1 MNRARTIMVQGTASS
16 VGKSILTT
24 ALCRMFARRGLSVA
38 PFKSQNMALNAAVT
52 PDGGEIGR
60 AQYVQAMA
68 AGVAP
73 TVDMNPILLKPEG
86 DARSQVVVLGKP
98 IGSMGA
104 VEYHHRKPELRGIV
118 TDALERLRARH
129 DVIVIEGA
137 GSPAEINLKSRDL
150 VNMFV
155 ATAADAPVLLVGDI
169 DKGGVFAALIGTV
182 DLLPADERARIAG
195 FVINKFRGDIALL
208 TSGLDELTLR
218 TGIPVL
224 GVVPHLP
231 RLRIADE
238 DSVSLDHRPRHRPT
252 GAAADGVLDIAVVR
266 LPRISNYDDVHPLEH
281 EPGVAV
287 RFAESPDGLLDAD
300 LVIVPGSKSTV
311 SDLDWLRASGIA
323 DAVVERARR
332 GRPVLGICGG
342 YQMMGDAI
350 LDPEAIESDVPR
362 VLGLGLLPVTTHFG
376 AGKVTAQIEASIA
389 APCLLGAAGDPVA
402 GYMIHMGRVTPTSAA
417 APPLTLRR
425 RNGEPVDAAQAHE
438 GAVGYGGA
446 VVGTTLHGL
455 FDGPGVRAAVLADL
469 RRRRGLPA
477 PAPAASPDAP
487 RTVDDFDRLADAV
500 EAALDRDRL
509 DRIVGL
515 RT

>member
-1 MNRARTIMVQGTASS
+1 MKRARTIMVQGTASS

-68 AGVAP
+68 AGVVP

-104 VEYHHRKPELRGIV
+104 VEYHEKKPQLRGIV

-129 DVIVIEGA
+129 DLIVIEGA

-155 ATAADAPVLLVGDI
+155 AIAADAPVLLVGDI

-182 DLLPADERARIAG
+182 DLLAPDERAHIAG
-195 FVINKFRGDIALL
+195 FVINKFRGDPALL
-208 TSGLDELTLR
+208 TSGLDELTAR
-218 TGIPVL
+218 TGIPVV
-224 GVVPHLP
+224 GVVPHVP
-231 RLRIADE
+231 RLRVADE
-238 DSVSLDHRPRHRPT
+238 DSVSLDHRPRHRPV
-252 GAAADGVLDIAVVR
+252 GLASSDVLDVAVVR
-266 LPRISNYDDVHPLEH
+266 LPRISNHDDVHPLEH

-287 RFAESPDGLLDAD
+287 RFAESPAGLLDAD

-311 SDLDWLRASGIA
+311 SDLEWLRASGIA

-332 GRPVLGICGG
+332 GRPVIGICGG

-350 LDPEAIESDVPR
+350 EDPEAIESAVPR
-362 VLGLGLLPVTTHFG
+362 VLGLGLLPVTTRFG

-389 APCLLGAAGDPVA
+389 VPSLLGRTAGAPVT
-402 GYMIHMGRVTPTSAA
+402 GYMIHMGRVVPT
-417 APPLTLRR
+417 APSVAQPLTLRS
-425 RNGEPVDAAQAHE
+425 RNGEPTDGAD

-455 FDGPGVRAAVLADL
+455 FDAPGVRAAVLADL
-469 RRRRGLPA
+469 RRRRGLPDVAAA
-477 PAPAASPDAP
+477 PAGDPIDEL
-487 RTVDDFDRLADAV
+487 DRLADVV
-500 EAALDRDRL
+500 EAALDRAMLDRL
-509 DRIVGL
+509 GGVSSM
-515 RT
+515 

>member
-1 MNRARTIMVQGTASS
+1 MKRARTIMIQGTASS

-104 VEYHHRKPELRGIV
+104 LEYHQKKPELRGIV

-129 DVIVIEGA
+129 DLIVIEGA

-182 DLLPADERARIAG
+182 DLLPPDERARIAG
-195 FVINKFRGDIALL
+195 FVINKFRGDPALL
-208 TSGLDELTLR
+208 TSGLDELTAR
-218 TGIPVL
+218 TGIPVV
-224 GVVPHLP
+224 GVVPHVP
-231 RLRIADE
+231 RLRVADE
-238 DSVSLDHRPRHRPT
+238 DSVSLDHRPRHRP
-252 GAAADGVLDIAVVR
+252 ASSDVLDIAVVR

-287 RFAESPDGLLDAD
+287 RFAESPAGLVDAD

-311 SDLDWLRASGIA
+311 SDLEWLRASGIA

-332 GRPVLGICGG
+332 GRPVIGICGG

-350 LDPEAIESDVPR
+350 EDPEAIESDVRR
-362 VLGLGLLPVTTHFG
+362 VLGLGLLPVTTRFG

-389 APCLLGAAGDPVA
+389 APSLLGRTAGAPVT
-402 GYMIHMGRVTPTSAA
+402 GYMIHMGRVVPT
-417 APPLTLRR
+417 APSVAQPLTLRR
-425 RNGEPVDAAQAHE
+425 RNGEPTDGAE

-455 FDGPGVRAAVLADL
+455 FEAPAVRAAVLADL
-469 RRRRGLPA
+469 RRRRGLPDVAAA
-477 PAPAASPDAP
+477 PGPDP
-487 RTVDDFDRLADAV
+487 IDELDRLADAV
-500 EAALDRDRL
+500 EAALDRTVLDRL
-509 DRIVGL
+509 VGVSPAGA
-515 RT
+515 